1 MYARQQQFD
10 FYGVPATVA
19 DYKNA
24 TMLMIADILNDNR
37 STRLKKYMQLYN
49 HNAQDAANGQL
60 DLFSGEAA
68 SKESIL
74 NDIKSLLTNG
84 TEKEQQ
90 RAAQEAVER
99 RKAESVAE
107 TGAINDGSEGNG
119 VGKTATASHENLVM
133 FLQQFLEEAG
143 GDMRLIELATDEE
156 IQKLYDLYDAWED
169 VNDIVGEAH
178 AANDK
183 FLNSKN
189 EALKKKAEDNIRKA
203 EEASTEA
210 YAPVQ
215 EYYHDMLD
223 AHGIDDYIGELVDA
237 PVEETTVADVI
248 SKAEAETEQ
257 HPTEAQKEAGNY
269 RMGHVKLDGYDITIE
284 NPKGSVRSGKD
295 AQGNEWSS
303 TMNNTYGYIRGTE
316 GVDGDHIDVFLSD
329 DPTNGNVFVVDQV
342 NEDGTFDEHKVMYGF
357 SSADEARENYLAN
370 YSDGWRCGIITEVT
384 KAEFRNWIDSSH
396 RKTKPFSEYKSV
408 KVEGAQKEGGL
419 GKSENPDGD
428 DNQGNPLNEDGTL
441 MLEKISS
448 IDEITDEDFS
458 KPTRSVELPALPA
471 AVDEAIGA
479 NGKPVIIKKNI
490 FERNAERHA
499 DLTADDSRNI
509 LQSALYNPNL
519 YGQNQKAKRPYNWV
533 VINTKDKEGNNR
545 LVLLELSPEKENA
558 EIVHWHYI
566 DDKGLE
572 KIKRQAEREDGQLLI
587 LPSES
592 EEAGAL
598 SSPTNDLS
606 SGGKVTNN
614 SASDQENGVNSFKIS
629 QFEYTTKR
637 GKKINMQLVRF
648 ESELGKEQM
657 NAAKE
662 LAKEAKGWWSKEDG
676 GFLMRDVDSAQK
688 LADTIL
694 GDNEAV
700 ADSQPVSLEDMQNT
714 TEETKTPQPKK
725 VNVESLLGELNEK
738 GEAKLSDHV
747 EEDGNTSGNKLVTD
761 ERYEQLKARMRKKL
775 GQLNVGIDPEMLTI
789 GTEMAVY
796 HIEKGARA
804 FVPYAKAMIEE
815 LGDAIRPY
823 LKAFYNGARDLPEFD
838 TNGLAEDMTPYD
850 EVRKIDIAN
859 FDKDST
865 DAMATAD
872 MVVKEQNA
880 EKQAEDSKKQ
890 ISDSRNNKRK
900 EQQKQQLD
908 LFAEMNEQD
917 NSISNTESNET
928 NDVQTRSSEEGRE
941 RQQPQQ
947 DAPMGGS
954 TGHETEG
961 TDGRGMG
968 GRSTRDSVSDRGR
981 SERVART
988 TQSQQG
994 LTYDA
999 GTSGTVAKN
1008 IKTIMRNVARTTLQR
1023 LLMLELKPISRLSN

>member
-143 GDMRLIELATDEE
+143 GDMRLLELATDEE

-203 EEASTEA
+203 EEASTET

-316 GVDGDHIDVFLSD
+316 GVDGDHIDIYLSD
-329 DPTNGNVFVVDQV
+329 DPSNGNVFVIDQV
-342 NEDGTFDEHKVMYGF
+342 KTDGTFDEHKVMYGF
-357 SSADEARENYLAN
+357 ASAEEARDNYLAN
-370 YSDGWRCGIITEVT
+370 YSEGWTGLGTISEVT
-384 KAEFRNWIDSSH
+384 KDEFKKWIESSH
-396 RKTKPFSEYKSV
+396 RKTKPFADYKNV

-458 KPTRSVELPALPA
+458 KPTRSVELPALPKN
-471 AVDEAIGA
+471 VDEAIGA

-490 FERNAERHA
+490 FEKNKTSHE
-499 DLTADDSRNI
+499 DLTAADSRKI
-509 LQSALYNPNL
+509 LSDVLYNPNL
-519 YGQNQKAKRPYNWV
+519 YGQNQKATRPYNWILIHLADKNEAV
-533 VINTKDKEGNNR
+533 VVEVNENKDNI
-545 LVLLELSPEKENA
+545 
-558 EIVHWHYI
+558 EIVNWHYLNN
-566 DDKGLE
+566 KNLE
-572 KIKRQAEREDGQLLI
+572 MKKRQAVKEGSLI
-587 LPSES
+587 LTLES
-592 EEAGAL
+592 AAGNTLNNL
-598 SSPTNDLS
+598 SSVGKDTKESADL
-606 SGGKVTNN
+606 
-614 SASDQENGVNSFKIS
+614 QENGVNSFKIS

-761 ERYEQLKARMRKKL
+761 ERHEQLKARMRKKL
-775 GQLNVGIDPEMLTI
+775 GQLNVGIDPEMLAI

-850 EVRKIDIAN
+850 EVRKYESKRKQWEADQTYVHNAIPRITAQIAESERKAAENNANLAKIEEAFGGSDKPAIKVGKHTFADIAG
-859 FDKDST
+859 
-865 DAMATAD
+865 MADFFT
-872 MVVKEQNA
+872 EQN
-880 EKQAEDSKKQ
+880 KK
-890 ISDSRNNKRK
+890 
-900 EQQKQQLD
+900 
-908 LFAEMNEQD
+908 
-917 NSISNTESNET
+917 
-928 NDVQTRSSEEGRE
+928 VRSSAL
-941 RQQPQQ
+941 
-947 DAPMGGS
+947 AP
-954 TGHETEG
+954 
-961 TDGRGMG
+961 
-968 GRSTRDSVSDRGR
+968 
-981 SERVART
+981 
-988 TQSQQG
+988 
-994 LTYDA
+994 LTC
-999 GTSGTVAKN
+999 
-1008 IKTIMRNVARTTLQR
+1008 R
-1023 LLMLELKPISRLSN
+1023 